1 MTKYCIAL
9 VPDFF
14 WNNFEV
20 KFIRAVE
27 WSPVNLRLEAW
38 LTIHEDEAL
47 TIEGEDE
54 AKFLQ
59 HELQLRY
66 PLQDFIAMGMK
77 DRDIYGNLL
86 RCSRHI

>member
-1 MTKYCIAL
+1 MTKYCIGL
-9 VPDFF
+9 VPDF
-14 WNNFEV
+14 WNDFEV

-38 LTIHEDEAL
+38 LTVHEDEAL

-59 HELQLRY
+59 HELQLSY
-66 PLQDFIAMGMK
+66 PLQEFIVMDIK
-77 DRDIYGNLL
+77 DRGIYGDLL
-86 RCSRHI
+86 RRSRHI